1 MWAHANANAI
11 STDAPLSAVDAHR
24 RATTNKALCAPLA
37 MLANARASAL
47 SALRASLVVLAEAWA
62 AALGARPPFLAV
74 RAQWRRFF
82 HRRVD
87 PWDTDIV
94 GAARVMRRSSVVPTH
109 SLLRRFGG
117 DDLLFYCGDFLFSGV
132 ALFGPLASTCLRTLL
147 CLQENSRSVQT
158 GRFLADCR

>member
-1 MWAHANANAI
+1 MWAHANANAF

-62 AALGARPPFLAV
+62 AALGAPPPFLAV

-82 HRRVD
+82 HRRVN

-94 GAARVMRRSSVVPTH
+94 GAARVIRRSSVPA
-109 SLLRRFGG
+109 SRP
-117 DDLLFYCGDFLFSGV
+117 DQ
-132 ALFGPLASTCLRTLL
+132 GP
-147 CLQENSRSVQT
+147 
-158 GRFLADCR
+158 DCRFEVS